1 MPNKSSAVSNV
12 ILKRGSLYL
21 SCALYEKYFAG
32 LDAVI
37 LLNRDGH
44 LYILPVR
51 NTSGGGYLLKLINIS
66 GDRVIIAPD
75 FFREYRLDDFQQREI
90 NVYWDQ
96 DMAALKAEDIFN
108 STN

>member
-1 MPNKSSAVSNV
+1 MPNKSSAVSTV

-37 LLNRDGH
+37 LLNRDDH
-44 LYILPVR
+44 LYIMPVR
-51 NTSGGGYLLKLINIS
+51 NTSGGGYLLKLKNSS

-75 FFREYRLDDFQQREI
+75 FFREHGLDDFQERGI
-90 NVYWDQ
+90 DVYWDQ
-96 DMAALKAEDIFN
+96 DMAALKAEALFN
-108 STN
+108 TAN